1 MPDTLR
7 RFALGAAIL
16 VFGIWGAT
24 MMIRP
29 ELVHPFFSDGPLN
42 PAYSGMMGAAFFG
55 LAIISLANE
64 TGWRWLKP
72 SRALGLA
79 VAVIVAEAAFL
90 MFSHSSL
97 IITPVTS
104 ISLIA
109 ALAVAVFLIF

>member
-1 MPDTLR
+1 MPDALR

-16 VFGIWGAT
+16 VFGIWGVI

-42 PAYSGMMGAAFFG
+42 PAYSGMMGAAFLG

-64 TGWRWLKP
+64 TGWLKP
-72 SRALGLA
+72 SRALGFA
-79 VAVIVAEAAFL
+79 VAVIVVEAAFL
-90 MFSHSSL
+90 MFSHSGL

-109 ALAVAVFLIF
+109 ALAVAVFLIL